1 MAAFFNISFLLS
13 QLGVLT
19 PQRPEVL
26 LCGGE
31 LLLGNAVALL
41 FLEVQAPL
49 AQLVYPNAQ
58 FPRHLGLGLISN
70 GSQPN
75 RFKLKLP
82 GMVPAF
88 LAFHDTALLRP
99 LCLSG
104 TVHETWVTS
113 KPPVDEPRG
122 YGRKRGEADG
132 QRRRAYD

>member
-1 MAAFFNISFLLS
+1 MAAFFKISFSSRSLAFS
-13 QLGVLT
+13 RRSV
-19 PQRPEVL
+19 PRSCSAVS
-26 LCGGE
+26 E

-70 GSQPN
+70 GSQPH
-75 RFKLKLP
+75 RFKLELP

-88 LAFHDTALLRP
+88 LAFHDTALLRR
-99 LCLSG
+99 LCLYG

-113 KPPVDEPRG
+113 VVASRC
-122 YGRKRGEADG
+122 R
-132 QRRRAYD
+132 